1 MFDRTSALWRDD
13 EPTPATQPAR
23 DDQARA
29 APTQDGRQRNTADGE
44 RTNPDAKLT
53 AHEAW
58 ERERQRAQDPRERP
72 RPRETA
78 PPRTTGHRREHDARQ
93 PARHSMTDRK
103 RAATADVGMYRAV
116 SYTDLSA
123 QHFDGHPYATRR
135 AVDQLVRHGHLQEHE
150 ARGPDGGTYTV
161 LTATPDGARAAQRAA
176 VDAGLTPEQQTWT
189 GIVKPAELAHDVA
202 VYRAAT
208 VEQDRIETD
217 GGRVTRVRIDAELKQ
232 IVARASEKARADGGK
247 AAADQARAQ
256 AARDLDLP
264 MKDGQVMYPDAQ
276 LDTEDSDGRTGR
288 VNVEIASDHYHAAA
302 IVAKAGAGFAM
313 HGSSGRASQRIAR
326 ALAREADRP
335 GGGGGG
341 AAQPGRDGS
350 VEL

>member
-13 EPTPATQPAR
+13 DPTPATARPAER
-23 DDQARA
+23 AR
-29 APTQDGRQRNTADGE
+29 P
-44 RTNPDAKLT
+44 
-53 AHEAW
+53 
-58 ERERQRAQDPRERP
+58 RAQDPRDARAQ
-72 RPRETA
+72 A
-78 PPRTTGHRREHDARQ
+78 PPRPTGHRREHDARE
-93 PARHSMTDRK
+93 PARASIAARK
-103 RAATADVGMYRAV
+103 RAATADVGLYRAV

-123 QHFDGHPYATRR
+123 RHFDGHPYAARR
-135 AVDQLVRHGHLQEHE
+135 AVDQMVRHGHLQEHE

-176 VDAGLTPEQQTWT
+176 ADAGHTPAQQTWT
-189 GIVKPAELAHDVA
+189 GLVKPAELTHDVA
-202 VYRAAT
+202 VYRAAK
-208 VEQDRIETD
+208 VEQDRIEAD

-264 MKDGQVMYPDAQ
+264 MQDGQVMYPDAQ
-276 LDTEDSDGRTGR
+276 LDIEDSDGRAGR

-326 ALAREADRP
+326 ALSREADRP